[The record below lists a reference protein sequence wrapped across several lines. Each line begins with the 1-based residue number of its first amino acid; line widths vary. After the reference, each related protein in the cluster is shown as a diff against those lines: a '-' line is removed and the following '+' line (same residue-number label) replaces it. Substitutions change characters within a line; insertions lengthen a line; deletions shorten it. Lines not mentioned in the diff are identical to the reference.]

1 MFKSPIPASR
11 GMRLERLRKFAY
23 DQLNGP
29 PFLNQKYAMRHH
41 FSTAQTL
48 VNDIRQALPLR
59 DARYYKPYEQRI
71 VMGTLF
77 FSVSS
82 ICNAKCVFCAYK
94 DGKGPKGNMPFET
107 FKKAADEYASM
118 GGKVISF
125 TPTVGDPLVDPG
137 LLKKIH
143 YAVSLPGIERVLF
156 YTNGIALPKNDLYR
170 KLIDSGI
177 QDLRISMAETE
188 REGYNRIYGVKAYDV
203 MINGV
208 HKLLQYNRECGEP
221 VAVSINFRSSK
232 GPQDVLDSPD
242 FKQYIAPYL
251 SGRVMYD
258 FINDYDNWGGTIKE
272 EDLEGVMRMRRIPR
286 MKRMPCIKTFDLMV
300 LFNGAVR
307 LCACRFVETEFDEL
321 IVGNIHQESLR
332 DIFYGSR
339 VAALREAFVDNTLP
353 PVCATCSLYQP
364 ATVRW
369 LERRARN
376 ERTYHLL
383 PFAEPA
389 SRKQRVTS

>member
-1 MFKSPIPASR
+1 
-11 GMRLERLRKFAY
+11 MRLERLRKFAY

-48 VNDIRQALPLR
+48 VNDLRQALPLR

-107 FKKAADEYASM
+107 FKRAADEYAGM

-137 LLKKIH
+137 LLEKVR
-143 YAVSLPGIERVLF
+143 YAVNLPGIENVQF
-156 YTNGIALPKNDLYR
+156 YTNGIALAKKDLYR
-170 KLIDSGI
+170 KLVDSGI
-177 QDLRISMAETE
+177 REIRLSMAETE
-188 REGYNRIYGVKAYDV
+188 REGYNRIYGVQAYDV
-203 MINGV
+203 MIDGV
-208 HKLLQYNRECGEP
+208 HKLLQYNRERGEP
-221 VAVSINFRSSK
+221 VLISINFRSGK

-242 FKQYIAPYL
+242 FKWYIQPYL

-258 FINDYDNWGGTIKE
+258 FINDYDNWGGIIKKE
-272 EDLEGVMRMRRIPR
+272 HLEGVMKLRRIPR

-307 LCACRFVETEFDEL
+307 LCACRFQDTEFDEL
-321 IVGNIHQESLR
+321 VVGNIHEQSLH
-332 DIFYGSR
+332 DIYYGEK
-339 VAALREAFVDNTLP
+339 VAALREAFVMNNLP

-376 ERTYHLL
+376 GRTWHQL
-383 PFAEPA
+383 PFESPSA
-389 SRKQRVTS
+389 TS